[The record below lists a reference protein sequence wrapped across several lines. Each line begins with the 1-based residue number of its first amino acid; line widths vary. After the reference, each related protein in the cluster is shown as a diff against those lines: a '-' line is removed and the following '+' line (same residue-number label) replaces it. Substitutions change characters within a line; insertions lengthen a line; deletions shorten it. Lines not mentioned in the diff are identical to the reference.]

1 MDAMSTWF
9 SRMANRLATLLDP
22 HTGPWNLPS
31 PDWGDVDADVRRL
44 RHELDAIRMRFP
56 DRR

>member
-1 MDAMSTWF
+1 MSTWF
-9 SRMANRLATLLDP
+9 DRVGDRLAALLDP
-22 HTGPWNLPS
+22 HTGPWNPLS
-31 PDWGDVDADVRRL
+31 SDWADDADVRRL

>member
-1 MDAMSTWF
+1 MSTWL
-9 SRMANRLATLLDP
+9 SRVGDRLAALLDP
-22 HTGPWNLPS
+22 HTGPWNPQFS
-31 PDWGDVDADVRRL
+31 DCADVDADVRRL

>member
-1 MDAMSTWF
+1 MGAMNSWL
-9 SRMANRLATLLDP
+9 SHVGDRLAALLDP
-22 HTGPWNLPS
+22 HTSPWNPQS
-31 PDWGDVDADVRRL
+31 SDWADVDADVRRL